1 MSWGIWT
8 VFMNNAVRAHYDA
21 FLAGCYTRISGG
33 WEEQVR
39 KNLEFF
45 SSHAISPQDNRVAID
60 LGAGCGF
67 QSVPLAL
74 LGFSVTAV
82 DFCQPL
88 LEDLRMHTGIL
99 SVETIRSDIL
109 YFSSWAGKHPALIV
123 CMGDTLTHLQ
133 SLAEVK
139 DLIRQC
145 FRELDPGGRLVFT
158 LRDYSCEPD
167 GAVVVI
173 PVLRDKDRI
182 FLCRLEYHKDT
193 LSVQDILYLRRQG
206 IWERT
211 AGKYKKIRIAPGT
224 LIRGL
229 THAGFAIESSSGD
242 NRMITVI
249 ARKGT

>member
-1 MSWGIWT
+1 
-8 VFMNNAVRAHYDA
+8 MNNTVQVHYDA
-21 FLAGCYTRISGG
+21 FLAGCYPWISGV
-33 WEEQVR
+33 WEEQTQR
-39 KNLEFF
+39 NREFF
-45 SSHAISPQDNRVAID
+45 SSYTISPRDNRVTLD

-88 LEDLRMHTGIL
+88 LDELRMHAGTL
-99 SVETIRSDIL
+99 SIETIRSDIL
-109 YFSSWAGKHPALIV
+109 DYSSWAGRHPALIV

-145 FRELDPGGRLVFT
+145 FRELDPGGSRLVFT
-158 LRDYSCEPD
+158 LRDYSREPD

-182 FLCRLEYHKDT
+182 FLCRLEYHKET
-193 LSVQDILYLRRQG
+193 VAVQDILYHRRQG
-206 IWERT
+206 TWERT
-211 AGKYKKIRIAPGT
+211 SGKYEKIRIAPGT
-224 LIRGL
+224 LICMLAG
-229 THAGFAIESSSGD
+229 AGFAIESSSED
-242 NRMITVI
+242 KEMIMVI
-249 ARKGT
+249 VRKDT